1 MNAFIVG
8 VGPITNN
15 MSSNVIF
22 DKLALWR
29 GVLDNFALGEI
40 RCVTIS
46 LASQDEVRIRRD
58 IRRLISKKNIFL

>member
-1 MNAFIVG
+1 MNTFVSG

-15 MSSNVIF
+15 MFSNVIF

-29 GVLDNFALGEI
+29 GMLDNFALSEI
-40 RCVTIS
+40 RRETIS
-46 LASQDEVRIRRD
+46 LASQDELKIRRD